1 MKQKTVP
8 ELLSEDSVGFANS
21 IYIINIGGYIGQNPR
36 SEIEYANF
44 CPGWKAFFTHQ
55 DEETKAALR
64 DKYDFKKY
72 Q

>member
-36 SEIEYANF
+36 SEIEYA
-44 CPGWKAFFTHQ
+44 
-55 DEETKAALR
+55 
-64 DKYDFKKY
+64 KKHSKEISY
-72 Q
+72 LGNK